1 MAVDAQASL
10 DDLQQVELY
19 PESKPQEASSK
30 LPQSLKQPLTHHGH
44 PNTRPNT
51 QPKIKVSNSKTLS
64 NAQTSEVEKDS
75 AEDNADH
82 AVKPDELELLKQ
94 ILTGDQVCAGTAQ
107 QSLNDEQLSLQ
118 LAKLLPY
125 AFLKRPQKDPLLTQ
139 ALSPTI
145 EEVFQSLNQQD
156 PEALAQS
163 LLPAIRRSVRLMIS
177 ESLNEVISSL
187 NRTLEY
193 SLNLRWR
200 LEAWRS
206 GRSFAEV
213 VLAHTLI
220 YRVEQVF

>member
-1 MAVDAQASL
+1 MLQRVDHLFADKGVRNLAVDAQASL

-82 AVKPDELELLKQ
+82 AAKPDELELLKQ
-94 ILTGDQVCAGTAQ
+94 ILTGDQGLRLERLE

-206 GRSFAEV
+206 GRS
-213 VLAHTLI
+213 
-220 YRVEQVF
+220 R